1 MLTSLYLITKQYFT
15 EFLPANCCCLS
26 ACVPLP
32 PLPPGSWGP
41 QALLLPVMGGGPWEQ
56 GQLPGL
62 WEPGHC
68 RLCDRGVQGGPAW
81 WEAADCQVLCGPCL
95 RLHSSGHLLWGCC
108 IPSCPAWLR
117 LPPVCHRVQIIM
129 EKAPKLSQ
137 KSGGSKIPIKPQ
149 TFGLILFIYQSYSF
163 IILSLLFLCV
173 RAES

>member
-41 QALLLPVMGGGPWEQ
+41 QALLLPVRGGGPWEQ

-95 RLHSSGHLLWGCC
+95 RLHSSGHLLWGCLHTSLWRKHRTRETTENTKEEAAKSSHD
-108 IPSCPAWLR
+108 IVDWYM
-117 LPPVCHRVQIIM
+117 CHQQ
-129 EKAPKLSQ
+129 A
-137 KSGGSKIPIKPQ
+137 
-149 TFGLILFIYQSYSF
+149 Y
-163 IILSLLFLCV
+163 SLLHLIKFVC
-173 RAES
+173 